1 MDCEKQKSVK
11 EFPIK
16 DLVDLGI
23 LQEAN
28 RVFFHPLG
36 LALTVVGEKRRVSLH
51 GIAQTSD
58 PEGFEYDEIDQL
70 KASRFQQWEK
80 GQSPQRTAMAQ
91 SKRWVSKVQPI
102 KGK

>member
-1 MDCEKQKSVK
+1 MSDHKVK
-11 EFPIK
+11 DFSIK
-16 DLVDLGI
+16 DFVDLGI

-36 LALTVVGEKRRVSLH
+36 LALTVVGEKRRVNLH
-51 GIAQTSD
+51 GVAQTSD

-80 GQSPQRTAMAQ
+80 GQSPHRTIMAQ
-91 SKRWVSKVQPI
+91 SKGWVSKNQPV